1 MENAERKQI
10 AETILSQLGG
20 KRFVI
25 MTGAK
30 DIAFGPNGE
39 LQFKLPKGTKNKANY
54 VKIALDFGTDTYT
67 MTFLKTLST
76 NEICKRIQEKRNDLI
91 DTVKTVDMVYCDM
104 LQDVFTS
111 NTGLYTS
118 L

>member
-10 AETILSQLGG
+10 ADTILHQLGG

-30 DIAFGPNGE
+30 DIAYGANGE
-39 LQFKLPKGTKNKANY
+39 LQFKIPTRKVNY
-54 VKIALDFGTDTYT
+54 VKISLDKGTDTYT
-67 MTFLKTLST
+67 MTFFKTLST
-76 NEICKRIQEKRNDLI
+76 NEICKRIQAKRTDLI

>member
-20 KRFVI
+20 NRFVV

-39 LQFKLPKGTKNKANY
+39 LQFKIPTKKINY
-54 VKIALDFGTDTYT
+54 VKIALDRGTDTYK

-76 NEICKRIQEKRNDLI
+76 NEICKRIQAKRTDLI
-91 DTVKTVDMVYCDM
+91 DTVKEVDMVYCDM
-104 LQDVFTS
+104 LQEVFTS
-111 NTGLYTS
+111 YTGLYTS

>member
-1 MENAERKQI
+1 MENSQRKQI
-10 AETILSQLGG
+10 ADTILSQLGG
-20 KRFVI
+20 NRFAR

-30 DIAFGPNGE
+30 DFAFGAQGE
-39 LQFKLPKGTKNKANY
+39 LQFKLPNRKINY
-54 VKIALDFGTDTYT
+54 VKIALAPNDTYT

-76 NEICKRIQEKRNDLI
+76 NEICKRIQAKRTDLI
-91 DTVKTVDMVYCDM
+91 DVVAEVTDVYNDM
-104 LQDVFTS
+104 LQEVFTS